1 MNALSSTT
9 VIQTTWR
16 CTFSI
21 QGLKEVCIAFK
32 STTETW
38 VSCRLGMDT
47 GLIFDIQGFAP
58 EHQIPGWYSDTPFTK
73 WSITVDEMHSVKL
86 NGNTVV
92 QYQWNSKQ
100 PSLTEFLT
108 TFTPQTICA
117 LWIGRYGYTI
127 LTP

>member
-1 MNALSSTT
+1 MNGLSGTT

-16 CTFSI
+16 SAFSI
-21 QGLKEVCIAFK
+21 QGLKEVCITFK
-32 STTETW
+32 STAETW
-38 VSCRLGMDT
+38 VSFRLGMDT
-47 GLIFDIQGFAP
+47 GIIHDIQGFAP

-73 WSITVDEMHSVKL
+73 WSITVDEMHSVQL

-92 QYQWNSKQ
+92 QYQWNSEQ

-117 LWIGRYGYTI
+117 LWLGRYGYTI
-127 LTP
+127 LAS